1 MKSRKDE
8 YHEDYSP
15 DERRFFESKFL
26 PQLEVACA
34 SAKAQ
39 VDAISAIIAYEASN
53 EARAAAKAAKLAH
66 LDGKMQRIAKEI
78 EAIEFPRD
86 DSMDN
91 NIIVL
96 LSSKFGDVGA
106 RASGGGSAAALSD
119 DVVHKL
125 CAKLEDM
132 SFSVR
137 RCSTPEECV
146 EKSRELLLAG
156 QLRCVVSDM
165 GGRDKPQRCESCQNS
180 MVNGGQDVY
189 RHFSCNLCSS
199 SKSGERWF
207 CTQCH
212 YDYCYDCRPKGGATR
227 ASETGGAPPHME
239 AVLDLLD
246 SQSEFALVKQAELKS
261 GSIQVDHRVGIWQGH
276 GGVIPV
282 GRAALLD
289 TSFSLSETDRMRCWD
304 DSLTVLSG
312 LDEVEKWINQ
322 QPDWPSA
329 RQGRNGAGA
338 DAIDLTDFEDGEAV
352 ASAALADARGLASLT
367 GDDATERLKKLRQAM
382 TQCEL
387 YKAKM
392 VSAAEATDRD
402 AVEELTQ
409 RNAVFA
415 ETIRSRA
422 YTLNKARDLLRA
434 KVAEYV
440 EGDVGAGTDSKH
452 SEDAEEWQTYYN
464 LPDSL
469 AVDTA
474 QVLARLD
481 DNDDAEVSP
490 ALPWDVASLTVAAK
504 TIDLELMALEEMA
517 LASKI
522 LALVPLHHKKLLNFT
537 HDWLTTFLPHCLAKV
552 NRVSFGLLTESECT
566 NALKKEPNMPRSRLK
581 LAVPF
586 LGKDGT

>member
-1 MKSRKDE
+1 MTSTAPRAASAGSLPTHLLDALFYAQTGVCSTFEKTAQSRKILANIETQIRKGYTSKALQRLPHLTLLDKDFYAKHLKPAMAEWAYLWLQKQHLYGISRNEAVQYLVAGAAAKSQSQKRLTTLENAIDAQLVRQGEMSELPEPTAAHLRMLSQTSTNSGSGVDGDDEQTIGSDPAVVNFRQKSSDLMKSRKDE

-180 MVNGGQDVY
+180 MVNGGQDV
-189 RHFSCNLCSS
+189 
-199 SKSGERWF
+199 
-207 CTQCH
+207 CTDISAAIYAAVVNPANAGFAH
-212 YDYCYDCRPKGGATR
+212 SATTTTATTADPKGAPLERPRPEARRHIWKLCWTCSTR
-227 ASETGGAPPHME
+227 
-239 AVLDLLD
+239 
-246 SQSEFALVKQAELKS
+246 
-261 GSIQVDHRVGIWQGH
+261 
-276 GGVIPV
+276 
-282 GRAALLD
+282 
-289 TSFSLSETDRMRCWD
+289 SLS
-304 DSLTVLSG
+304 
-312 LDEVEKWINQ
+312 
-322 QPDWPSA
+322 
-329 RQGRNGAGA
+329 
-338 DAIDLTDFEDGEAV
+338 
-352 ASAALADARGLASLT
+352 
-367 GDDATERLKKLRQAM
+367 LR
-382 TQCEL
+382 
-387 YKAKM
+387 
-392 VSAAEATDRD
+392 S
-402 AVEELTQ
+402 
-409 RNAVFA
+409 
-415 ETIRSRA
+415 
-422 YTLNKARDLLRA
+422 
-434 KVAEYV
+434 
-440 EGDVGAGTDSKH
+440 
-452 SEDAEEWQTYYN
+452 
-464 LPDSL
+464 
-469 AVDTA
+469 
-474 QVLARLD
+474 
-481 DNDDAEVSP
+481 
-490 ALPWDVASLTVAAK
+490 
-504 TIDLELMALEEMA
+504 
-517 LASKI
+517 
-522 LALVPLHHKKLLNFT
+522 
-537 HDWLTTFLPHCLAKV
+537 
-552 NRVSFGLLTESECT
+552 
-566 NALKKEPNMPRSRLK
+566 
-581 LAVPF
+581 
-586 LGKDGT
+586 